1 MMNRYLFY
9 FAVVTL
15 LIVLDAS
22 TLVKIWGIIAAVLVV
37 SAWRKNQFRRLP
49 LVGWLFER
57 HPR

>member
-15 LIVLDAS
+15 LIVFDAS
-22 TLVKIWGIIAAVLVV
+22 TLVKIWGIIAAVLVA

-57 HPR
+57 NPR

>member
-15 LIVLDAS
+15 LIVFDAS

-37 SAWRKNQFRRLP
+37 SAWRMMQLETISKEA
-49 LVGWLFER
+49 GIDWKGYE
-57 HPR
+57 